1 LIEKIIVIDNV
12 NPATFFSSDNA
23 TIPYLKKKFPTLNI
37 SSRGDEIKAL
47 GSSGDL
53 ELFEKKVNEIMSI
66 LLKNP
71 AFSFEEAH
79 DLLDLSFEVAPSM
92 KEADMD
98 VLVFGPKGK
107 VIKARTP
114 NQKKLVQVVS
124 KNDIVF
130 ALGPA
135 GTGKT
140 YTAVA
145 IAVKALKDKEIKK
158 IILARP
164 AVEAGESLGFLP
176 GDMKDKI
183 DPYLRPLYDSL
194 QDMIP
199 PEKYSKYIE
208 DGTIEIAPMAFMRGR
223 TLDNCFVILD
233 EAQNATDV
241 QLKMFLTRM
250 GPHAKIIVTG
260 DLSQIDLPKA
270 QRSGLKRAVGLLKD
284 VRGIE
289 IVELTI
295 MDVVRHRLVKD
306 IINAYD
312 NDSRLHERD

>member
-1 LIEKIIVIDNV
+1 MIEKIIVIDNV
-12 NPATFFSSDNA
+12 NPATFFSADNA
-23 TIPYLKKKFPTLNI
+23 TIPYLKKKFPTLKI

-47 GSSGDL
+47 GSEVDL
-53 ELFEKKVNEIMSI
+53 DLFEKKVNEITSI

-79 DLLDLSFEVAPSM
+79 DLIDLSFEVDTPI
-92 KEADMD
+92 KDPEAD

-107 VIKARTP
+107 IIKARTP
-114 NQKKLVQVVS
+114 NQKKLVEQVK

-176 GDMKDKI
+176 GDMKEKI

-199 PEKYSKYIE
+199 AEKYSKYIE

-223 TLDNCFVILD
+223 TLDNCIVILD

-260 DLSQIDLPKA
+260 DLSQIDLPRA
-270 QRSGLKRAVGLLKD
+270 QRSGLKRAVRLLKD
-284 VRGIE
+284 VKGIE

-295 MDVVRHRLVKD
+295 LDVVRHRLVKE
-306 IINAYD
+306 IIKAYD
-312 NDSRLHERD
+312 NDTLAHERE